1 MAEDRL
7 IRAIGRLE
15 QAVAR
20 LESRPPKPAADAD
33 LAERHRTLRTESE
46 AVLAGLD
53 RLIGNAG
60 G

>member
-20 LESRPPKPAADAD
+20 LESRQPTPAADPD